1 MTKRTAAEGKMR
13 KYKLLRFWVSLL
25 DAIGWAVLIFATVA
39 MVIAIGTIMSPD
51 IAKFLKTQDLLD
63 DIPRMI
69 IICFGFYIVAIV
81 LLCIGEILSALLNIS
96 EDALYIKD
104 LVDRKLVDTR
114 PDIQDLQEVVE
125 SLGQGKIVQGKG
137 GGGPGIEVLR
147 DYIKQEFKKNE
158 SAQKVTGEFLLK
170 TQQRSTKERRVL
182 SDFLYNHLNEIQSE
196 ITSLH
201 DLINVELKQRRK
213 KPQKA
218 RRDESR
224 RDESR
229 RDESRRD
236 EREYEER
243 SVVEDNMQMYG
254 KSNSEDE
261 EVDYPPKTPKS
272 KSNGLAAFPDEEV
285 DDDVVD
291 DYVSPFPEDE
301 DESEEAS
308 IY

>member
-51 IAKFLKTQDLLD
+51 VAKFLKTQDMLD
-63 DIPRMI
+63 DVPRMI
-69 IICFGFYIVAIV
+69 ILCIGFYLVAIV

-114 PDIQDLQEVVE
+114 PDIQALIE
-125 SLGQGKIVQGKG
+125 SVDGIVPGKSGPSK
-137 GGGPGIEVLR
+137 GPGVDVLR
-147 DYIKQEFKKNE
+147 DFIKQEFKKNE
-158 SAQKVTGEFLLK
+158 AAQKVTGEFLLK
-170 TQQRSTKERRVL
+170 TQERSTKERRVL

-201 DLINVELKQRRK
+201 ELINTELKQTRG
-213 KPQKA
+213 KPQA
-218 RRDESR
+218 AWTD
-224 RDESR
+224 D
-229 RDESRRD
+229 
-236 EREYEER
+236 REYAEDGGGDNNLEVYGEENAD
-243 SVVEDNMQMYG
+243 ED
-254 KSNSEDE
+254 
-261 EVDYPPKTPKS
+261 DYPPVYGDS
-272 KSNGLAAFPDEEV
+272 KRNNIASL
-285 DDDVVD
+285 
-291 DYVSPFPEDE
+291 PEDEPEDEYE